1 MAHAWMVGSVKSLEI
16 FILVLHVFPFA
27 NPCLVNFI
35 KIWCHDGKCI
45 VPVTVQ
51 VWDCLSSPLRTDLV
65 QERVG
70 DGSVGAIDISRS
82 RCSGLSGYK
91 SSALLEPVW
100 F

>member
-1 MAHAWMVGSVKSLEI
+1 MSVLSLNDI
-16 FILVLHVFPFA
+16 SVVLSLIRTHIH
-27 NPCLVNFI
+27 LY
-35 KIWCHDGKCI
+35 WCHDGKHI

-65 QERVG
+65 RERVG